1 MSDKKLEI
9 INKLDDEIDDWK
21 EGRWSRI
28 PAFAHIKV
36 CYAMHHMFDHQNLSI
51 VDILHLCEYR
61 LELERRLC
69 HYNNSHGQSK

>member
-1 MSDKKLEI
+1 MTDKELEV
-9 INKLDDEIDDWK
+9 INQLDDETDDWK

-28 PAFAHIKV
+28 PKIAHIKV
-36 CYAMHHMFDHQNLSI
+36 CYAMHHMFDHQDLPI